1 MALGRGTPG
10 VLEGGYQL
18 SPEARARAGIN
29 DSAIHVDFMIG
40 SEELNVDGVRRTG
53 ERVAILRKGDWAL

>member
-1 MALGRGTPG
+1 MDE
-10 VLEGGYQL
+10 EGLRAHNVNL
-18 SPEARARAGIN
+18 SAT
-29 DSAIHVDFMIG
+29 HVDFMIG

>member
-1 MALGRGTPG
+1 
-10 VLEGGYQL
+10 
-18 SPEARARAGIN
+18 
-29 DSAIHVDFMIG
+29 MIG